1 LHGSIG
7 PRGYTCD
14 KYTLRITVK
23 SLDRIVQAIDCVLCI
38 WTVRIPV
45 VVERAL
51 RTDCQKWKLI
61 AAPPNV
67 LPHIIADLEQAIA
80 PLFAVTM
87 QE

>member
-1 LHGSIG
+1 
-7 PRGYTCD
+7 
-14 KYTLRITVK
+14 
-23 SLDRIVQAIDCVLCI
+23 VLCI